1 MVESSNGNLEEISD
15 SESDS
20 DSIPSNPITTS
31 SNTIN
36 NSLNPLNNSSNPLN
50 SLSNI
55 NFSNFNPK
63 PNVTNSVPLADKP
76 ISHGDVEQYGYKYV
90 WEYLQYHPDKAKQF
104 SVILDHNSRK
114 KKLEEIFPEQFISH
128 KISQLDTTQLSIESF
143 ANYVMQ
149 FCYPPSPI
157 LHLFHDKFVSAP
169 VNNSTV
175 RLAIFY
181 VYNHLVQTFTNENV
195 WRYKVSFHFPGL
207 DIFCIPCIIH
217 TNKINCNN
225 IIHICNCINIWRQRG
240 IYSREVCDKLENITT
255 NSSIIKSDLK
265 ISSANFNVNDEL
277 GYLNVLYNIFKMPL
291 VDKVYDNAASKCDVN
306 RIIEGG
312 DNEYLQKMIN
322 EGVEEEFIEA
332 GRLSGQELIILNSAC
347 LDLGGMI
354 KENDEN
360 FKILR
365 KEISKLDAL
374 LNRK

>member
-1 MVESSNGNLEEISD
+1 MVEISDDKLEEISD
-15 SESDS
+15 SECDS
-20 DSIPSNPITTS
+20 DSNTSNPIIAS
-31 SNTIN
+31 
-36 NSLNPLNNSSNPLN
+36 
-50 SLSNI
+50 
-55 NFSNFNPK
+55 SNFNFN
-63 PNVTNSVPLADKP
+63 PNSNFVISGKP
-76 ISHGDVEQYGYKYV
+76 ISEGDVQQYGYKYV

-104 SVILDHNSRK
+104 SVIVDHISRK
-114 KKLEEIFPEQFISH
+114 KKLEEIFPEQFITQ

-143 ANYVMQ
+143 SNYVMQ

-157 LHLFHDKFVSAP
+157 LQLFHDQFISAP

-181 VYNHLVQTFTNENV
+181 VYNHLVQTFTNENI
-195 WRYKVSFHFPGL
+195 WRYNISFHFTGL

-240 IYSREVCDKLENITT
+240 IYSKEVCDKLENITT
-255 NSSIIKSDLK
+255 NSSIIKSDLT
-265 ISSANFNVNDEL
+265 IQSTDFNVNDEL

-291 VDKVYDNAASKCDVN
+291 VDKVYNSVTSKCDVN
-306 RIIEGG
+306 SIINGEN
-312 DNEYLQKMIN
+312 NEYLQEMIN
-322 EGVEEEFIEA
+322 DGVEEDFTEA